1 MDIVVCIKRV
11 VDVSQ
16 VKIDERTN
24 EPIIAGIPEKT
35 SDFDKNAMEAAIKVM
50 EKVGG
55 SITVVTVGSDAA
67 SENIKECLAMGAEK
81 GVILNDPAWTELD
94 THNRAKVLAA
104 GINNLGNVDL
114 VMVGEA
120 SIDSYSGQ
128 MAPRL
133 AQLLDASVVTSVRA
147 VEGEADKVVCEVDMG
162 DTVRTVDAPYP
173 AVVSVTKEA
182 NEPRLPNLM
191 QILAAGNKP
200 METKDAGAI
209 GFDNATLNV
218 GMTLKGLAAVTMERK
233 QKIFEG
239 DDAVDQLAAEIKT
252 FLGRS

>member
-11 VDVSQ
+11 VDVAQ
-16 VKIDERTN
+16 VKIDERTK

-35 SDFDKNAMEAAIKVM
+35 SDFDKNAMEAAIKIM
-50 EKVGG
+50 EKMGG
-55 SITVVTVGSDAA
+55 SITVVTVGTDAA
-67 SENIKECLAMGAEK
+67 SENVKECLAMGAEK
-81 GVILNDPAWTELD
+81 AVILNDAAWQDLD

-104 GINNLGNVDL
+104 GVKNLGNVDL
-114 VMVGEA
+114 VLLGVA

-128 MAPRL
+128 MASRL
-133 AQLLDASVVTSVRA
+133 AVLLGSSLVTGARSL
-147 VEGEADKVVCEVDMG
+147 EGEADKLVCEKDMG
-162 DTVRTVDAPYP
+162 DTVRTIEAPYP

-200 METKDAGAI
+200 LEMQDASAI
-209 GFDNATLNV
+209 GFDNSGLDV
-218 GMTLKGLAAVTMERK
+218 GLETKSLAAVTMERK
-233 QKIFEG
+233 QQIFEG
-239 DDAVDQLAAEIKT
+239 EDAVDQLASEIKS

>member
-81 GVILNDPAWTELD
+81 GVIFNDAAWQELD

-104 GINNLGNVDL
+104 GIRSLGNVDL
-114 VMVGEA
+114 VLVGEA

-128 MAPRL
+128 MAARL
-133 AQLLDASVVTSVRA
+133 AELLESSVVTGVRK
-147 VEGEADKVVCEVDMG
+147 VEGEADKVVCEKDMG

-200 METKDAGAI
+200 LEMKDAGAF
-209 GFDNATLNV
+209 GFDNGTLDV
-218 GMTLKGLAAVTMERK
+218 GLETKKLAAVTMERK
-233 QKIFEG
+233 QQIFEG
-239 DDAVDQLAAEIKT
+239 DDAVDQLATEIKS
-252 FLGRS
+252 FLGR